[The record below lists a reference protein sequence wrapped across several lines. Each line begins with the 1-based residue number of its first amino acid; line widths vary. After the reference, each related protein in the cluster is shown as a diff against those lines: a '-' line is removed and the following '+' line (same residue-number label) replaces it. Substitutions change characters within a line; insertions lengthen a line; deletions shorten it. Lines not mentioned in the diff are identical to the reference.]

1 MAGKAGFL
9 AWYASCTY
17 PVSMRLWIALPM
29 LLVACGGSVKV
40 LERTPRAGAIAV
52 SGSEEA
58 CRARA
63 HRYMSDHCTQ
73 GYTLVDE
80 RPTSDGWKMSY
91 RCNERAAPSDTEA
104 RLETVT
110 IRD

>member
-1 MAGKAGFL
+1 MPEKASFL

-17 PVSMRLWIALPM
+17 PVPMRSFLWLALP
-29 LLVACGGSVKV
+29 LLAACGNVKV
-40 LERTPRAGAIAV
+40 LERTPSTGAIAV
-52 SGSEEA
+52 SGSEES

-63 HRYMSDHCTQ
+63 HQYMSDHCVQ

-91 RCNERAAPSDTEA
+91 RCNEAIVSSDTEA
-104 RLETVT
+104 ALHSVT
-110 IRD
+110 LRY